1 MSTTWVFIG
10 LLGGRELGMAIMK
23 SGDNS
28 IGKSFKLLIKDFSFA
43 LIGLIIS
50 ITAIGVN
57 DQLSFDVMMTDLPKS
72 FRRIA
77 KFFDKLGF

>member
-50 ITAIGVN
+50 K
-57 DQLSFDVMMTDLPKS
+57 Q
-72 FRRIA
+72 
-77 KFFDKLGF
+77 